1 MRNPGTSPAVGL
13 PSGPHS
19 STLICVSVDLAP
31 PSALLKLLGEPV
43 RWSIVQCLAAEDLCV
58 CHLVEDLGL
67 AQPLVSHH
75 LRALR
80 HASLVATEPC
90 GAFTYYVLDRRVLV
104 ELADTLAELGTEP
117 RRPQRRP
124 CG

>member
-1 MRNPGTSPAVGL
+1 M
-13 PSGPHS
+13 
-19 STLICVSVDLAP
+19 
-31 PSALLKLLGEPV
+31 
-43 RWSIVQCLAAEDLCV
+43 RWSIVERLATEDLCV

-80 HASLVATEPC
+80 QAGVVTTEPC
-90 GAFTYYVLDRRVLV
+90 GAFTYYVLDRRVLAD
-104 ELADTLAELGTEP
+104 LATGLAALGTEP

-124 CG
+124 CA

>member
-1 MRNPGTSPAVGL
+1 MQR
-13 PSGPHS
+13 
-19 STLICVSVDLAP
+19 LAT
-31 PSALLKLLGEPV
+31 
-43 RWSIVQCLAAEDLCV
+43 EDLCV
-58 CHLVEDLGL
+58 CHLVDDLGL

-80 HASLVATEPC
+80 NAGLVATEPC
-90 GAFTYYVLDRRVLV
+90 GAFTYYVLDRNVLT
-104 ELADTLAELGTEP
+104 ELAEALAELGTEP

>member
-1 MRNPGTSPAVGL
+1 MPVDVETGEL
-13 PSGPHS
+13 S
-19 STLICVSVDLAP
+19 SVLKALA
-31 PSALLKLLGEPV
+31 EPL
-43 RWSIVQCLAAEDLCV
+43 RWRIIELLAAEELCV
-58 CHLVEDLGL
+58 CHLVEELGV

-80 HASLVATEPC
+80 NAGEVASEPC

-104 ELADTLAELGTEP
+104 ELADALTELGAEP
-117 RRPQRRP
+117 RRPQRRA